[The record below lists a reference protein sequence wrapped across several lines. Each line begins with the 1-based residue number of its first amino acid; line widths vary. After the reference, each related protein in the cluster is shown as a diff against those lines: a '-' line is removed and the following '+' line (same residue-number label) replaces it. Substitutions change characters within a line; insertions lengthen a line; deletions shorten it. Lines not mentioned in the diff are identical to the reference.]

1 MTKKLNMTP
10 EMDAELDALF
20 AQARDEAPVPS
31 ADLLARLA
39 QDAAQ
44 TQASFGRVVEAP
56 LAPRMSWWAHLIDD
70 IGGLPAMGGLVASAC
85 VGIYLGFV
93 NPDFATG
100 LSSTETEVTAEAA
113 GVMSHALL
121 GDLYWIEEG

>member
-1 MTKKLNMTP
+1 MTDKLNMTP
-10 EMDAELDALF
+10 EMDAELDVFF

-31 ADLLARLA
+31 VDLLALLA
-39 QDAAQ
+39 EDAKEV
-44 TQASFGRVVEAP
+44 QASFGSNAKASRGTGV
-56 LAPRMSWWAHLIDD
+56 SWWKQLFDD

-85 VGIYLGFV
+85 TGIYLGFV
-93 NPDFATG
+93 NPDFATTW
-100 LSSTETEVTAEAA
+100 SSGDTEVTAEAE